1 MDTHILAD
9 VVNNLATTLEGY
21 GLNRI
26 LPKGSI
32 NCDNMRVKGNQQTA
46 IVVEMAAFGAD
57 EKSKKLQQVG
67 NCTNTPKILMQT
79 EQLMHDCNTWSN
91 YFLHCESRRD
101 CVIWDFSER

>member
-57 EKSKKLQQVG
+57 EKSKKLPEASETSPSSVVHSYMLERQQMVLE
-67 NCTNTPKILMQT
+67 TQ
-79 EQLMHDCNTWSN
+79 
-91 YFLHCESRRD
+91 FLGS
-101 CVIWDFSER
+101 FPLPLALSP